1 MAVNG
6 LFRFLHSELR
16 RDGHGFSES
25 SLLLR
30 GRRQASQRRS
40 DDHRQLRLHF
50 RCLAKA
56 GHPLWTHRQCGAGKG
71 PSYAAAGQ
79 AMKWNPYTI
88 VALAVLCATFLV
100 STVSLY
106 FANEA
111 QQRQIHLST
120 SASLWVGYQTRLA
133 GTELQV
139 LRSLCAAISECSNS
153 GLTDSLDLLSS
164 QIDLL
169 TRGYAQACAPELS
182 DCLVALRDYLQA
194 SRVHSPFGIG
204 PGEATANGV
213 RSASLGVPLPLVP
226 DTLTAFALLVLSGAG
241 LLLVLA
247 RELSHRTV
255 LLREIRQLQEA
266 ERESQI
272 NTRSLLATLPV
283 PVVVLSC
290 DGRSLFS
297 NRAAESLSLAAFG
310 TADTSALARRIGEH
324 VGPLGP
330 GQSST
335 HDFPLFQRDGV
346 IRHLSVASNGIR
358 LLGNSVRIYA
368 IRDDTMVRDAELR
381 AMTAG
386 KLSIL
391 GELSS
396 AITHELNQPLAVIR
410 AAAANGRV
418 MAENLQEARKV
429 VDKFVRID
437 EQVERAR
444 KIIDNVRKLAR
455 PSQSSDAP
463 FGVSRAIGSVLGL
476 VSQQY
481 RLSNVSLE
489 IDVGIDD
496 EAEVVGNATLFEIA
510 ILNILLNAR
519 EAFVGSVTNEPPAVS
534 IKVRE
539 QDGKVTIVI
548 ADNAGGIPEQIL
560 PRIFESFV
568 SSKAADTGTGLGLS
582 IARRAIEGMRG
593 RIQAENG
600 PSGAIFTISLPA
612 IVQED

>member
-1 MAVNG
+1 MRWSRYIV
-6 LFRFLHSELR
+6 
-16 RDGHGFSES
+16 
-25 SLLLR
+25 
-30 GRRQASQRRS
+30 
-40 DDHRQLRLHF
+40 
-50 RCLAKA
+50 
-56 GHPLWTHRQCGAGKG
+56 
-71 PSYAAAGQ
+71 
-79 AMKWNPYTI
+79 
-88 VALAVLCATFLV
+88 VALVVLCATFLV

-106 FANEA
+106 LANEA
-111 QQRQIHLST
+111 QQRQILLST
-120 SASLWVGYQTRLA
+120 SASAWVGYQTRLA
-133 GTELQV
+133 GTDLQI
-139 LRSLCAAISECSNS
+139 LRSLCGAIPECSSS
-153 GLTDSLDLLSS
+153 GLTDSLALLAS

-169 TRGYAQACAPELS
+169 KQGNPRVCIPELS
-182 DCLVALRDYLQA
+182 DCLVALRHYLHVA
-194 SRVHSPFGIG
+194 RARSRTLAG
-204 PGEATANGV
+204 PGEAGPGMLMA
-213 RSASLGVPLPLVP
+213 ASLGPSLPLVP
-226 DTLTAFALLVLSGAG
+226 DTMMAFVLLVLSGAG

-255 LLREIRQLQEA
+255 LLREIRLLQDA

-272 NTRSLLATLPV
+272 STRSLLAALPV
-283 PVVVLSC
+283 PVVVMSW
-290 DGRSLFS
+290 DGRNLFS
-297 NRAAESLSLAAFG
+297 NQAAESLSLAAFG
-310 TADTSALARRIGEH
+310 TADTSALAERIGEH

-335 HDFPLFQRDGV
+335 HDFPLYQRDGV
-346 IRHLSVASNGIR
+346 IRHLSVATNGIR
-358 LLGNSVRIYA
+358 LLGDSVRIYA

-418 MAENLQEARKV
+418 MAENLQGARKAV
-429 VDKFVRID
+429 EKFVRID

-455 PSQSSDAP
+455 PSQASDAP
-463 FGVSRAIGSVLGL
+463 FGVSRAIGSALGL

-481 RLSNVSLE
+481 RLSNVSLD
-489 IDVGIDD
+489 IDVGIDG
-496 EAEVVGNATLFEIA
+496 EVEVVGNATLFEIA
-510 ILNILLNAR
+510 ILNVLLNAR
-519 EAFVGSVTNEPPAVS
+519 EAFVGSVTNEPPAVW

-539 QDGKVTIVI
+539 QGGTVTIVI
-548 ADNAGGIPEQIL
+548 SDNAGGIPEHIL

-600 PSGAIFTISLPA
+600 QSGAIFTISLP
-612 IVQED
+612 ILVQEELPCLAR